1 MGFSTTAAFT
11 ILFVFSLAV
20 FGIIYGVVSD
30 TAKTYVSELR
40 EKKERIEEVSNT
52 RLEYVTVTAT
62 SAAASS
68 HNLTVVVKNTG
79 TTTLNIENF
88 DLLVDGVRY
97 SFDYN
102 RSRLYPETA
111 VEIDAYFLPG
121 GNGTSHRLK
130 VVADNGYAIYTTYVV
145 S

>member
-11 ILFVFSLAV
+11 ILFVFGLAV

-52 RLEYVTVTAT
+52 RIEYVVVTAT
-62 SAAASS
+62 SATASS

-79 TTTLNIENF
+79 TTTLDIENF

>member
-11 ILFVFSLAV
+11 ILFVFGLAV

-52 RLEYVTVTAT
+52 RIEYVVVTAT
-62 SAAASS
+62 SATASS

>member
-11 ILFVFSLAV
+11 IIFVFSLVV
-20 FGIIYGVVSD
+20 FGIIYEVVSD
-30 TAKTYVSELR
+30 TAKMYVSELR

-52 RLEYVTVTAT
+52 RLEYVSVNAITAT
-62 SAAASS
+62 ASS

-79 TTTLNIENF
+79 TTTLDLGNF

-97 SFDYN
+97 GFDFN

-111 VEIDAYFLPG
+111 VELNAYYLPG

-130 VVADNGYAIYTTYVV
+130 IVADNGYALYTTYVV
-145 S
+145 R